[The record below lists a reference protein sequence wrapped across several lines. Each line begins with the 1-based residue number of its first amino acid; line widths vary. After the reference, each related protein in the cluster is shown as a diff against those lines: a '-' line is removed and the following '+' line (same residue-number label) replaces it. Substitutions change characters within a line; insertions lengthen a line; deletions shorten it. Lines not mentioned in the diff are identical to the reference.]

1 MICVLRETKQVSH
14 KKVRSFAY
22 KETAKKLLPLFY
34 IRLVTDNVCR
44 FSVSYSTMKARKYQE
59 FASSVQLISD
69 IFTFTGQY
77 QQFISNKL
85 EVLCRLGQQ
94 STYSSL

>member
-1 MICVLRETKQVSH
+1 
-14 KKVRSFAY
+14 
-22 KETAKKLLPLFY
+22 
-34 IRLVTDNVCR
+34 
-44 FSVSYSTMKARKYQE
+44 MKARKYQE

-69 IFTFTGQY
+69 IFTSTGQY

-94 STYSSL
+94 SIYSSL